1 MSMSRKLSPA
11 SVCDLCNNASTSACN
26 CTDNLLAAFPTH
38 GFVFTGISLDFGAI
52 NTDVPQL
59 KYPREVQAY
68 SNICTNNGCN
78 CPKKRLRN
86 VLMLS
91 WSGWVPPVI

>member
-1 MSMSRKLSPA
+1 MSISRKLSPA
-11 SVCDLCNNASTSACN
+11 SVSDLCNKTSTSASK
-26 CTDNLLAAFPTH
+26 LHLQFVGVFPTH

-52 NTDVPQL
+52 DTDVTQL

-68 SNICTNNGCN
+68 SKICTNNDGN
-78 CPKKRLRN
+78 CPKKRLRK

-91 WSGWVPPVI
+91 WSG